1 MSQSLFSQPLNV
13 INVGIAMFS
22 DDLKKQH
29 VEVTQLDWTP
39 PGQGN
44 MQVVQA
50 LDNIADSPLADK
62 IAAANQQALER
73 IIQSHP
79 VLIGFDQAINVVPGM
94 TAKTILHAGPPITWE
109 KMCGA
114 MKGAVTGAL
123 VFEGLAKDLDEAAE
137 LAASGEITFSPC
149 HEHDCVGSMAGVTS
163 ASMFM
168 HIVKNKTYGNIAYT
182 NMSEQMAKILRMG
195 ANDQSVIDRLNWMR
209 DVQGPILRDAMK
221 IIGEIDLR
229 LMLAQALHMGDECHN
244 RNNAGTTLLIQ
255 ALTPGIIQAGY
266 SVEQQ
271 REVFEFVASSDY
283 FSGPTWMAMCKA
295 AMDAAHG
302 IEYSTVVTTMA
313 RNGVEFGLRV
323 SGLPGQWFTGPAQQ
337 VIGPM
342 FAGYKPEDSGLD
354 IGDSAITETYGI
366 GGFAMATAPAIVA
379 LVGGTVEEAIDFSRQ
394 MREITLGENPNV
406 TIPLLGFMGVPSA
419 IDITRVGSSGI
430 LPVINTAIAHKDAGV
445 GMIGAGIVHPPFAC
459 FEKAIL
465 AGANVTASDL
475 HVHAGCGVNALS
487 GLRMAQESVGLIS
500 VAHQAF
506 VTIAG
511 CGVNALSGLRMAQE
525 SVGLISVA
533 HQAFV
538 TTAGC
543 GVDALSGLRVARES
557 VGLISVAHQAFVT
570 IAGCGVNA
578 LSGLR
583 VAREL

>member
-94 TAKTILHAGPPITWE
+94 TPKTILHAGPPITWE

-123 VFEGLAKDLDEAAE
+123 VFEGLAKDLDEATE

-209 DVQGPILRDAMK
+209 DVQGPMLRDAMK

-266 SVEQQ
+266 S
-271 REVFEFVASSDY
+271 
-283 FSGPTWMAMCKA
+283 
-295 AMDAAHG
+295 
-302 IEYSTVVTTMA
+302 
-313 RNGVEFGLRV
+313 VEFGLRV

-465 AGANVTASDL
+465 GW
-475 HVHAGCGVNALS
+475 CERYGV
-487 GLRMAQESVGLIS
+487 
-500 VAHQAF
+500 
-506 VTIAG
+506 
-511 CGVNALSGLRMAQE
+511 
-525 SVGLISVA
+525 
-533 HQAFV
+533 
-538 TTAGC
+538 
-543 GVDALSGLRVARES
+543 
-557 VGLISVAHQAFVT
+557 
-570 IAGCGVNA
+570 
-578 LSGLR
+578 
-583 VAREL
+583 

>member
-94 TAKTILHAGPPITWE
+94 TPKTILHAGPPITWE

-209 DVQGPILRDAMK
+209 DVQGPMLRDAMK

-266 SVEQQ
+266 SVEKQ

-419 IDITRVGSSGI
+419 IDITRVVASPEPKRI
-430 LPVINTAIAHKDAGV
+430 VEAPAIKALIQQGFV
-445 GMIGAGIVHPPFAC
+445 VIGAGGGGIPVVRTD
-459 FEKAIL
+459 
-465 AGANVTASDL
+465 AGDYQS
-475 HVHAGCGVNALS
+475 
-487 GLRMAQESVGLIS
+487 
-500 VAHQAF
+500 
-506 VTIAG
+506 
-511 CGVNALSGLRMAQE
+511 
-525 SVGLISVA
+525 
-533 HQAFV
+533 
-538 TTAGC
+538 
-543 GVDALSGLRVARES
+543 VDAVIDKDLSTALLAREIHADIL
-557 VGLISVAHQAFVT
+557 VITTGVEKVCIHFGKPQQQALDRVD
-570 IAGCGVNA
+570 IATMTGYMQEGHFPPGSMLPKIIASLAFLEQGGKEVIITTPECLPAA
-578 LSGLR
+578 LRG
-583 VAREL
+583 ETGTHIIKT

>member
-62 IAAANQQALER
+62 IASANQQALER

-94 TAKTILHAGPPITWE
+94 TAKTILHAGPPVTWE

-209 DVQGPILRDAMK
+209 DVQGPMLRDAMK

-255 ALTPGIIQAGY
+255 ALTPGLFRRAIP
-266 SVEQQ
+266 SNN
-271 REVFEFVASSDY
+271 
-283 FSGPTWMAMCKA
+283 SGKCLSLSPAATTSPARRGWRCVKRRWM
-295 AMDAAHG
+295 
-302 IEYSTVVTTMA
+302 
-313 RNGVEFGLRV
+313 RR
-323 SGLPGQWFTGPAQQ
+323 
-337 VIGPM
+337 
-342 FAGYKPEDSGLD
+342 
-354 IGDSAITETYGI
+354 
-366 GGFAMATAPAIVA
+366 TA
-379 LVGGTVEEAIDFSRQ
+379 L
-394 MREITLGENPNV
+394 
-406 TIPLLGFMGVPSA
+406 
-419 IDITRVGSSGI
+419 
-430 LPVINTAIAHKDAGV
+430 NTALWS
-445 GMIGAGIVHPPFAC
+445 PPWR
-459 FEKAIL
+459 
-465 AGANVTASDL
+465 VTASSS
-475 HVHAGCGVNALS
+475 ACGSADYRGN
-487 GLRMAQESVGLIS
+487 GLPVRRS
-500 VAHQAF
+500 
-506 VTIAG
+506 
-511 CGVNALSGLRMAQE
+511 R
-525 SVGLISVA
+525 
-533 HQAFV
+533 
-538 TTAGC
+538 
-543 GVDALSGLRVARES
+543 
-557 VGLISVAHQAFVT
+557 
-570 IAGCGVNA
+570 
-578 LSGLR
+578 
-583 VAREL
+583 

>member
-62 IAAANQQALER
+62 IASANQQALER

-94 TAKTILHAGPPITWE
+94 TAKTILHAGPPVTWE

-209 DVQGPILRDAMK
+209 DVQGPMLRDAMK

-271 REVFEFVASSDY
+271 REVFEFVASCDY

-302 IEYSTVVTTMA
+302 M
-313 RNGVEFGLRV
+313 
-323 SGLPGQWFTGPAQQ
+323 
-337 VIGPM
+337 
-342 FAGYKPEDSGLD
+342 
-354 IGDSAITETYGI
+354 
-366 GGFAMATAPAIVA
+366 
-379 LVGGTVEEAIDFSRQ
+379 
-394 MREITLGENPNV
+394 
-406 TIPLLGFMGVPSA
+406 
-419 IDITRVGSSGI
+419 
-430 LPVINTAIAHKDAGV
+430 NTALWS
-445 GMIGAGIVHPPFAC
+445 PPWR
-459 FEKAIL
+459 
-465 AGANVTASDL
+465 VTASSS
-475 HVHAGCGVNALS
+475 ACGSADYRGN
-487 GLRMAQESVGLIS
+487 GLPVRRS
-500 VAHQAF
+500 
-506 VTIAG
+506 
-511 CGVNALSGLRMAQE
+511 R
-525 SVGLISVA
+525 
-533 HQAFV
+533 
-538 TTAGC
+538 
-543 GVDALSGLRVARES
+543 
-557 VGLISVAHQAFVT
+557 
-570 IAGCGVNA
+570 
-578 LSGLR
+578 
-583 VAREL
+583 